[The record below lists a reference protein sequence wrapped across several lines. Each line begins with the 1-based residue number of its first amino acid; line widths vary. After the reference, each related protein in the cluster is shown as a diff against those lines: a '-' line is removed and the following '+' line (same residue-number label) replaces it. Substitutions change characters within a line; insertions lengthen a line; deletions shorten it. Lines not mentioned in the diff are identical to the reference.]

1 MELQPDT
8 GTLEEKAAYFLE
20 RGVKNVIVTLGK
32 KGVLLKT
39 PQVCHY
45 FPATENI
52 AVDSTGA
59 SDSFISAL
67 ASYLSKGYPT
77 EAAIQIA
84 IQAAGFS
91 VSKEGVIDSL
101 VDHVTLENYLIK
113 KEPALFAHRNTCVD

>member
-1 MELQPDT
+1 M
-8 GTLEEKAAYFLE
+8 
-20 RGVKNVIVTLGK
+20 
-32 KGVLLKT
+32 
-39 PQVCHY
+39 CHY

-113 KEPALFAHRNTCVD
+113 RTRSFVIVTPVSTDTGVFLLNILLFSHKPMRIVLFITIY

>member
-1 MELQPDT
+1 M
-8 GTLEEKAAYFLE
+8 
-20 RGVKNVIVTLGK
+20 
-32 KGVLLKT
+32 
-39 PQVCHY
+39 CHY

-67 ASYLSKGYPT
+67 ASLSKGYPT

-113 KEPALFAHRNTCVD
+113 RTRSFCHRNTCVD

>member
-8 GTLEEKAAYFLE
+8 GTLES
-20 RGVKNVIVTLGK
+20 GVLLRNGRKNVIVTLGK
-32 KGVLLKT
+32 RRVIKT

-113 KEPALFAHRNTCVD
+113 RTRSFCSS

>member
-1 MELQPDT
+1 M
-8 GTLEEKAAYFLE
+8 
-20 RGVKNVIVTLGK
+20 
-32 KGVLLKT
+32 
-39 PQVCHY
+39 CHY

-77 EAAIQIA
+77 EATIQIA

-113 KEPALFAHRNTCVD
+113 KNPLFCSS

>member
-1 MELQPDT
+1 M
-8 GTLEEKAAYFLE
+8 
-20 RGVKNVIVTLGK
+20 
-32 KGVLLKT
+32 LLKNT
-39 PQVCHY
+39 KC
-45 FPATENI
+45 ATIFCNRNI

-77 EAAIQIA
+77 EATIQIA

-113 KEPALFAHRNTCVD
+113 RTRSFCSS

>member
-1 MELQPDT
+1 M
-8 GTLEEKAAYFLE
+8 
-20 RGVKNVIVTLGK
+20 
-32 KGVLLKT
+32 
-39 PQVCHY
+39 CHY

-113 KEPALFAHRNTCVD
+113 KRTRSFLLIVTPVSTDTGVFLLNILLFSHKPMRIVLFYYNLLGELL